1 MSSLSERLAA
11 IPFQLLFGV
20 VGRMIPFRACRIVAR
35 PIALVAWASGVR
47 RSITMRNLAIAFP
60 EVSDVERRRIARRSF
75 VNLVTV
81 FLEMLVLRHMST
93 AAMARAITIDNL
105 DLLRGIDS
113 NGALL
118 LSAHFGNWELLALA
132 AGALSGVPFAIVVKE
147 QRDHGQLNRMRTSHG
162 NSVIPTSRAARETAA
177 LLRRGG
183 LVAMLADQAAADDE
197 PVVRL
202 FGVPTHTFSAPARL
216 ALRFRP
222 RIVTAFAARRENGTY
237 HAVIRELPYDD
248 LEDNPD
254 GIRELAQRYV
264 ALLEAQTIAHPEQW
278 AWQHRK
284 WKSSPGVHY

>member
-1 MSSLSERLAA
+1 M
-11 IPFQLLFGV
+11 
-20 VGRMIPFRACRIVAR
+20 AR
-35 PIALVAWASGVR
+35 PIAVIAWAAGVR
-47 RSITMRNLAIAFP
+47 RSITMRNLTIAFP
-60 EVSDVERRRIARRSF
+60 AATRAERRRIARASY
-75 VNLVTV
+75 VNLITV
-81 FLEMLVLRHMST
+81 FLEMLVLRHMSR

-105 DLLRGIDS
+105 DLLRGTGA

-162 NSVIPTSRAARETAA
+162 NSVIPTARAARETAA

-202 FGVPTHTFSAPARL
+202 FGVPTHTFSAPARF

-222 RIVTAFAARRENGTY
+222 RVVTAFAARTKNGTY
-237 HAVIRELPYDD
+237 HAVIRELVYDD
-248 LEDNPD
+248 LEDTPD
-254 GIRELAQRYV
+254 GVRELAQRYV
-264 ALLEAQTIAHPEQW
+264 ALLEAETLAHPDQW

-284 WKSSPGVHY
+284 WKSSPGVRY